1 MSSRFARFA
10 PVLVFLLGLFTG
22 VAVTV
27 LWAGH
32 RRRHCADNGP
42 ARVTR
47 IAVAAAIRR
56 LDLDDAQ
63 RVKLTPVFDRIE
75 AGFVTM
81 HRDDLRQVRRMMEA
95 AVAEMRPHLRPDQ
108 QATLDEMMTAPR
120 RRWEKFLGSET
131 VSQPAD

>member
-1 MSSRFARFA
+1 M
-10 PVLVFLLGLFTG
+10 
-22 VAVTV
+22 
-27 LWAGH
+27 
-32 RRRHCADNGP
+32 
-42 ARVTR
+42 
-47 IAVAAAIRR
+47 AAAIRR